1 MYHYKAHLER
11 VVDGDTIDFLID
23 LGFDM
28 HIRER
33 VRLKGIDTPE
43 IRTKDLHEKEEGM
56 RAKDYVES
64 LFVKHG
70 PSVEI
75 HTEYHLGKYGRTIGR
90 VFFPNGDDLS
100 EKLLE
105 GGYAEKYL

>member
-11 VVDGDTIDFLID
+11 VVDGDTVDFLID

-43 IRTKDLHEKEEGM
+43 IRTKDLVEKEEGM

-75 HTEYHLGKYGRTIGR
+75 HTEYRRGKYGRTIGR